1 MSLLIKNGRIIDPSA
16 NIDKKGNILIEKGK
30 IKSFPSSTKKFENE
44 GAVKIINASGKVV
57 APGLVDIHVHLR
69 EPGFEHKETIRT
81 GCESAA
87 AGGFTTIV
95 CMPNTNPV
103 NDNASV
109 TEYILLKA
117 RTEGVVN
124 VTPIGANTKCEESQA
139 LAQIGEM
146 YEAGCVGVSDDGM
159 PVMNSKVMRHAMEYV
174 KAFDIPVISHAEDK
188 NLSGCG
194 VMNEGEVS
202 MHLGLA
208 GIPGASEDVMV
219 SRDILVTELTG
230 SRLHICHVSTEG
242 SVRLIRAAKKRGVK
256 VTAEVTPHHF
266 TLTDEAVKQ
275 YDTNA
280 KMNPPLRSKRDLDA
294 VIEGLR
300 DGTLDAIATD
310 HAPHSED
317 EKKVEFDLAPFG
329 IVGLETA
336 LPLSLQLVR
345 DGVLTLNQMIAKLTH
360 VPSEILNLGKG
371 TLTEGAPADI
381 VIFDPEKDVTVNRE
395 KFRSKGRNTPFE
407 GWKLKGEVNH
417 TIVNG
422 KVVFSSQ

>member
-1 MSLLIKNGRIIDPSA
+1 MSILIKGGRVIDPSQD
-16 NIDKKGNILIEKGK
+16 IDRVTNVLIEGGM
-30 IKSFPSSTKKFENE
+30 IKSFPRSTAKFEKSSKTK
-44 GAVKIINASGKVV
+44 VINARGKIVS
-57 APGLVDIHVHLR
+57 PGFVDIHVHLR
-69 EPGFEHKETIRT
+69 EPGFEHKETIKT

-117 RTEGVVN
+117 RTEGIVN
-124 VTPIGANTKCEESQA
+124 VFPIGAITKGEKGES

-188 NLSGCG
+188 NLSGNG
-194 VMNEGEVS
+194 VMNEGEMS
-202 MHLGLA
+202 TRLGLE
-208 GIPGASEDVMV
+208 GIPCASEDVMV
-219 SRDILVTELTG
+219 SRDINVAELTG
-230 SRLHICHVSTEG
+230 AHLHICHVSSEA
-242 SVRLIRAAKKRGVK
+242 SVRLIRAAKKRGVR

-266 TLTDEAVKQ
+266 TLTDEAVDR
-275 YDTNA
+275 YETNA
-280 KMNPPLRSKRDLDA
+280 KMNPPLRSKADMKA
-294 VIEGLR
+294 CIEGLK
-300 DGTLDAIATD
+300 DGTIDVIATD

-317 EKKVEFDLAPFG
+317 EKKVEFNLAPFG

-336 LPLSLQLVR
+336 LPLSLKLV
-345 DGVLTLNQMIAKLTH
+345 DDKVLTLNQMVSKLTDA
-360 VPSEILNLGKG
+360 PSEILNLNRG
-371 TLTEGAPADI
+371 TLKKGAPADV
-381 VIFDPEKDVTVNRE
+381 VIFDPKKKVTIDRE
-395 KFRSKGRNTPFE
+395 SFHSKGKNTPFH
-407 GWKLKGEVNH
+407 GWELKGEINY

-422 KVVFSSQ
+422 KVVYSA